1 MGGILSFLLSFLAS
15 FLLSFAPAKASLPAL
30 ELALG
35 VEVRLMESP
44 PWPAFLTGSG
54 GERVGIRG
62 DKQRLIWA
70 YKLLFLDA
78 LFLGKADRV
87 VFVDADQVRLETP
100 HHKIKKKKPK

>member
-1 MGGILSFLLSFLAS
+1 
-15 FLLSFAPAKASLPAL
+15 
-30 ELALG
+30 
-35 VEVRLMESP
+35 MESP

-87 VFVDADQVRLETP
+87 VFVDADQVRLETTQQP
-100 HHKIKKKKPK
+100 THHTTTPQNPKKKNEIIETTEKQLLATRPRLLVSAWQ

>member
-1 MGGILSFLLSFLAS
+1 
-15 FLLSFAPAKASLPAL
+15 
-30 ELALG
+30 
-35 VEVRLMESP
+35 MESP

-87 VFVDADQVRLETP
+87 VFVDADQVRLETTQQP
-100 HHKIKKKKPK
+100 THHTTPQSPKKKTK